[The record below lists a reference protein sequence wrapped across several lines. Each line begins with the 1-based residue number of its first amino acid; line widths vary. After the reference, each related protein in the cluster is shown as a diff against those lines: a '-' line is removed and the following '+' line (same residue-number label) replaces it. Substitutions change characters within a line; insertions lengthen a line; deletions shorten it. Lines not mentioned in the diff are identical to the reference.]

1 MAVAGAVALTWASGP
16 PLLRSSKVVLAR
28 PPPRL
33 LACLGMSQLRDKS
46 LDTRSLVRRKNQI
59 IRWHGFPQLFT
70 GEVFSVYVDGRNYS
84 Q

>member
-46 LDTRSLVRRKNQI
+46 RLEVDSKSGEHVVQNLVGMAFPSLSLGKYDDDI
-59 IRWHGFPQLFT
+59 T
-70 GEVFSVYVDGRNYS
+70 
-84 Q
+84 

>member
-33 LACLGMSQLRDKS
+33 LACLGKPIWRDRSPLR
-46 LDTRSLVRRKNQI
+46 TPNQI

-70 GEVFSVYVDGRNYS
+70 GEVFIRICRPLERPNTVG
-84 Q
+84 